1 MKLSRL
7 FASVLLFFLPLCA
20 VGCSRTAKE
29 FDPEAF
35 AKEMLAGGAFSDELT
50 KTEAGIG
57 CHLYGISEDKAEAM
71 YFYFSSGATA
81 EEMAIFKTSGKEEDV
96 KSLADAMKNRVER
109 QKNVYESYASAE
121 VPKLDKAVI
130 GTAGPYLVL
139 YVASDYDAARK
150 VAEKYLDS

>member
-1 MKLSRL
+1 
-7 FASVLLFFLPLCA
+7 
-20 VGCSRTAKE
+20 
-29 FDPEAF
+29 
-35 AKEMLAGGAFSDELT
+35 
-50 KTEAGIG
+50 
-57 CHLYGISEDKAEAM
+57 M